1 MGLVER
7 LCCIE
12 APPGTGK
19 TTVIAGIVANWM
31 KNVEDGMK
39 ILVCAP
45 SNSATDLLA
54 ERLFSLVHI

>member
-1 MGLVER
+1 MGLTEK

-19 TTVIAGIVANWM
+19 TTVITAIVANWM
-31 KNVEDGMK
+31 KTFNNDMK

-45 SNSATDLLA
+45 SNSATDLLV
-54 ERLFSLVHI
+54 ERLFSIVHI